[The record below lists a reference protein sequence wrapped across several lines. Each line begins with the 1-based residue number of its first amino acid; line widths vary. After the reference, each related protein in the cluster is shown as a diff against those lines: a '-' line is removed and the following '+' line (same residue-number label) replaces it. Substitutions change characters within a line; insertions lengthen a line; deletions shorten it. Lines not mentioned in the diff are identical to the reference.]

1 MNRLERAREHCADIT
16 RRKGPNFSVGFEL
29 LPVAKKSA
37 VHACYAFCRLVDDL
51 VDESPLGSVS
61 GSLAEW
67 QRELDRVYQG
77 EPQHEVG
84 LALADAARRYP
95 IPRDAFAKLI
105 RGCEEDLQF
114 RAPADL
120 AALRHYCDLVA
131 APIGDM
137 SLAIFGTVVPRAQ
150 QMGRDL
156 SHALQVTNILRDVRE
171 DAGRGRVYLP
181 ANWLSDAGVEVS
193 SLDQDAAAP
202 GFAPLMQ
209 RGIALART
217 HYRAAREL
225 PELVEADSRSA
236 VLLMSSVY
244 EEILERIADDPAAV
258 LRGRVGLSP
267 EEKLGLVRRLAPDDL
282 AAEGS
287 S

>member
-1 MNRLERAREHCADIT
+1 MNRLERARERCADIT

-29 LPVAKKSA
+29 LPAAKKSA

-51 VDESPLGSVS
+51 VDESPDGSVTR
-61 GSLAEW
+61 SLEEW
-67 QRELDRVYQG
+67 QRELERVYDG
-77 EPQHEVG
+77 EPRHEVG
-84 LALADAARRYP
+84 LALADAARRFP
-95 IPRDAFAKLI
+95 IPRDAFARLI

-114 RAPADL
+114 RAPGDL
-120 AALRHYCDLVA
+120 RALRHYCDLVA
-131 APIGDM
+131 TPIGEM

-150 QMGRDL
+150 RMGRDL
-156 SHALQVTNILRDVRE
+156 SHALQLTNILRDVRE
-171 DAGRGRVYLP
+171 DAERGRVYLP
-181 ANWLSDAGVEVS
+181 ANWLADAGVEVA
-193 SLDQDAAAP
+193 SLGRKTAAP
-202 GFAPLMQ
+202 GFARLMQ

-225 PELVEADSRSA
+225 PELVESDSRSA

-244 EEILERIADDPAAV
+244 EEILERIADDPTAV
-258 LRGRVGLSP
+258 LRERVGLSQ
-267 EEKLGLVRRLAPDDL
+267 EEKIGLVRRLTPDGL